1 MTATENQLSARRAL
15 RAIFLMQGQVFEGV
29 RLQQLAEALQ
39 CSPSTTLRTLEVLA
53 DEGVA
58 ERIPGREQHWRLTP
72 RMIQLARAVEL
83 AFAEHVKAIDEFKAR
98 YSRTPS

>member
-1 MTATENQLSARRAL
+1 MTATENQLAARRVL
-15 RAIFLMQGQVFEGV
+15 RSIFLMQGHCFEGV

-39 CSPSTTLRTLEVLA
+39 CSPSTTLRTLEVLQ

-72 RMIQLARAVEL
+72 RTIQLARALELEL
-83 AFAEHVKAIDEFKAR
+83 AEQQARHDELKAR
-98 YSRTPS
+98 FSRTPS